1 MPPAH
6 FINGLARVDVMD
18 AVEDLRSNE
27 ILRMVKV
34 TSTAMG
40 GMDTRLRCLRL
51 FRVAVKAGMS

>member
-1 MPPAH
+1 
-6 FINGLARVDVMD
+6 MD